1 MKAIILA
8 AGMGTR
14 LQPFTN
20 NIPKGMVKIFDK
32 SLIEMQI
39 ENYQNCGINE
49 ITIVTGYCSD
59 KINFKNINYVKN
71 ENFALTNMNES
82 LFCAKEQLND
92 SVIISYSDIIFE
104 KKVIQ
109 QLINF
114 MGDIGV
120 VVNMN
125 WKTTYEG
132 RMLHPRDEAENVL
145 LSNNKILEIRKG
157 IKKKNDDQEIAE
169 FLGLIR
175 LSKKGAKKIV
185 EKYTQLKKYHKG
197 KFHNAISFQQAYLTD
212 MVQELIDS
220 KTIVEPIFIN
230 GKWMEVDTPEDLERA
245 QIILK

>member
-1 MKAIILA
+1 
-8 AGMGTR
+8 MGTR

-92 SVIISYSDIIFE
+92 SVIISYGDIIFE

-125 WKTTYEG
+125 
-132 RMLHPRDEAENVL
+132 
-145 LSNNKILEIRKG
+145 
-157 IKKKNDDQEIAE
+157 
-169 FLGLIR
+169 
-175 LSKKGAKKIV
+175 
-185 EKYTQLKKYHKG
+185 
-197 KFHNAISFQQAYLTD
+197 
-212 MVQELIDS
+212 
-220 KTIVEPIFIN
+220 
-230 GKWMEVDTPEDLERA
+230 
-245 QIILK
+245 